1 MKIGWFRPPPPSLP
15 DPEQLDSSRLVPMC
29 ILAACISTVL
39 LAGYLY
45 LRRRWPVWF
54 HLASEK
60 AFKEVDRNNS
70 GSIDADEMYTCVLWI
85 YLTLNEYGLK
95 VRAPDRLTVEDIM
108 KASDIDKSGTLDFE
122 EFKRALDVLVGQT
135 LGRAMTQL
143 VFTLL
148 CPPISGLLIK
158 GAVFLRY
165 LVAPADIVP
174 EQLYER
180 LRVREVGELIPESV
194 PVLLLSTLLM
204 LSLPFGLAQVDKASK
219 AALISRRVS
228 TDRVKTD

>member
-1 MKIGWFRPPPPSLP
+1 MKMRWFRPPPSLP

-143 VFTLL
+143 GFTLL

-158 GAVFLRY
+158 GAVFLRN

-174 EQLYER
+174 KQLYER
-180 LRVREVGELIPESV
+180 LHVREVGELIPESV

>member
-1 MKIGWFRPPPPSLP
+1 MGWFRPPPSLP
-15 DPEQLDSSRLVPMC
+15 DPEQPDSSRLVPMC

-95 VRAPDRLTVEDIM
+95 VRAPDRLN
-108 KASDIDKSGTLDFE
+108 
-122 EFKRALDVLVGQT
+122 
-135 LGRAMTQL
+135 
-143 VFTLL
+143 
-148 CPPISGLLIK
+148 
-158 GAVFLRY
+158 
-165 LVAPADIVP
+165 AP
-174 EQLYER
+174 QKL
-180 LRVREVGELIPESV
+180 
-194 PVLLLSTLLM
+194 
-204 LSLPFGLAQVDKASK
+204 F
-219 AALISRRVS
+219 
-228 TDRVKTD
+228 

>member
-1 MKIGWFRPPPPSLP
+1 MR
-15 DPEQLDSSRLVPMC
+15 
-29 ILAACISTVL
+29 
-39 LAGYLY
+39 
-45 LRRRWPVWF
+45 
-54 HLASEK
+54 
-60 AFKEVDRNNS
+60 
-70 GSIDADEMYTCVLWI
+70 
-85 YLTLNEYGLK
+85 
-95 VRAPDRLTVEDIM
+95 
-108 KASDIDKSGTLDFE
+108 ASDIDKSGTLDFE

-143 VFTLL
+143 GFTLL

-174 EQLYER
+174 KQLYER
-180 LRVREVGELIPESV
+180 LHVREVGELIPESV